1 MRALVTCI
9 ALVALACGKQ
19 ETPPENAPKAD
30 AGLDRFK
37 LAADPGAAISVNE
50 TKVKGPGE
58 EVVVVGRLNKIVK
71 GLAAFNIVDAS
82 IEYCGQ
88 ATGQKCCNKP
98 WDYC

>member
-19 ETPPENAPKAD
+19 EAPAPKPT

-37 LAADPGAAISVNE
+37 LAADPGKSLSVNE
-50 TKVKGPGE
+50 TKEKGPGE

-71 GLAAFNIVDAS
+71 GLAAFNLVDAS
-82 IEYCGQ
+82 VEYCGE
-88 ATGQKCCNKP
+88 ATGEKCCNKP